1 MLDIPSRPARPRVA
15 RAGRWALG
23 AWLVAASLLG
33 AGLMALHAPLP
44 LAGPSGGAVGD
55 RYVLLHALDMQCPCS
70 RRVLDDLEKRGAHL
84 DVTERVLL
92 VDGDQ
97 ATASRVRGRGFLVE
111 ALDGQALAARYHI
124 ESVPLL
130 VILRPDGSVA
140 YTGAH
145 APRPQMPPADLAL
158 LEQVRGGDQPTPWP
172 VLGCATSRE
181 LQRQRDPLGLKY
193 SLWR

>member
-1 MLDIPSRPARPRVA
+1 MLQTSAHPAQTRSA
-15 RAGRWALG
+15 RAGRWILG
-23 AWLVAASLLG
+23 AWLMAASLLG
-33 AGLMALHAPLP
+33 ASLMALHAPLP
-44 LAGPSGGAVGD
+44 LTGPPAGAPGD

-70 RRVLDDLEKRGAHL
+70 RRVLDDLTRRGARGG
-84 DVTERVLL
+84 VTERVLL
-92 VDGDQ
+92 VDGDDE
-97 ATASRVRGRGFLVE
+97 TASRVRSGGFLVE

-124 ESVPLL
+124 EAVPLL

-158 LEQVRGGDQPTPWP
+158 LEQVQSGDHPSPWP